1 MNWGVVDADVVVLV
15 ALELEPNAKGLCAVS
30 FSGLGDVKENGPGA
44 WLAEVVCS
52 DANGD
57 ETEAKGLGA
66 VDGGAV
72 AALPMLLL
80 PLNNEE
86 NGLLGS
92 GARKAGACPG
102 CPAGGAFPN
111 CANPF

>member
-1 MNWGVVDADVVVLV
+1 MNWGVVDADFVLLV
-15 ALELEPNAKGLCAVS
+15 AFELEPNAKGLCAVS
-30 FSGLGDVKENGPGA
+30 FSGLRDVKENGPGA

-72 AALPMLLL
+72 AALPMLSL
-80 PLNNEE
+80 PLNNEG

-92 GARKAGACPG
+92 REWKAGACPG
-102 CPAGGAFPN
+102 CPVDGAFPN